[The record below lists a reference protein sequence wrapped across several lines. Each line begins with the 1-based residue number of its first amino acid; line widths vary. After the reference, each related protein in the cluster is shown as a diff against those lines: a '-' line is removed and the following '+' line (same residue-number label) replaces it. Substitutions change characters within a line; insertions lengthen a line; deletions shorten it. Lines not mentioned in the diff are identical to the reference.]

1 MDDEL
6 KIVIKA
12 VLDDNAEKELN
23 SQLKSLNLEPISPK
37 LKLDLDT
44 SKSKKSAEKAIKD
57 IDEVISKKVIKNPIS
72 LGIFKEFGIKNR
84 LDREEISKAVESYQN
99 AIKIGNKD
107 EIVKSYEDLFATIK
121 GSFFNFT
128 KSLEDHEQ
136 EFLNRFSKQKMYIS
150 PQIKGDLGK
159 DNYKY
164 YRQNLVG
171 KLTTDPQKA
180 LSPDVLYSEIYD
192 EFGGVIPHPDKIIND
207 SDRFQIIADKI
218 IELREKA
225 KTTYDEEDILW
236 NIGSDNEIKKR
247 INDILNVSNVVKE
260 TAQNVK
266 PVIKNIKSDL
276 VDMSDPHWRS
286 IIENAPFD
294 INEKPKRSIKVPF
307 QIDLN
312 NPDEVQMEMERIV
325 AEFTKNKG
333 KLVDYKISTI
343 SGFDEKTNDK
353 VERLSTAVI
362 KYKNELGETITK
374 QLQWQKV
381 GQEIDQNGEN
391 KAIMG
396 FAENYA
402 IYAQN
407 IEKATEKQEKLRIS
421 TEKLENKLTEYK
433 KSFDNLQ
440 IKADKSGVKLN
451 ADNISSFE
459 KAINNKNLEQA
470 RHLLSMLSKEWQG
483 LNAAMVKDTPNT
495 ALENMNRYITKMP
508 YAIEALEIKLK
519 TLSNPSKELQD
530 KVQNLKT
537 GLENVYKSSS
547 NDEKLA
553 NYGKLK
559 QAITNVN
566 AELTNQIKLQRELNQ
581 NANLVYDKQ
590 TFSNRIQTWINQ
602 NAEAAKVFRN
612 EIEKVKEQIE
622 NADKFKLTNLKKQF
636 QEITT
641 NAKAMGITSETVFE
655 KIFSMFGKLSSMIF
669 GGSFLIFAVNSL
681 KEIYNNILSIDSALV
696 NVKKVTDETDQ
707 TYQKLISDSSTWAV
721 KLGTSIDKMMNT
733 TADFVRHGYSLKD
746 AFDLSKTAA
755 IFKNVSY
762 TDIGTASTNIISTM
776 KAFKLEAKDSMNI
789 IDKLNDVG
797 NKFSISSAGLSE
809 GLRVSAASLAT
820 ANNTLDESLGLIT
833 AANEVIQDPREAG
846 NAVKVLSL
854 RLRNTKGKLEEIGES
869 TEGMVESVTRL
880 QTQLLNLTNG
890 KVNIM
895 ASPDTFKSTYQVMKE
910 IANVWD
916 NLTDVKRA
924 NIIELIAGKHRANVI
939 TSIVKSMKTAEDV
952 VNVSLNSQ
960 GSAMREQEK
969 SMNSIHA
976 KMEQIKASV
985 QSLSTSLMDSGFVK
999 FILDLGTVGV
1009 GNLQK
1014 LVDTFGTLPTILT
1027 AISTSMSLLGKS
1039 GGFFS
1044 LLENEETGEKSLG
1057 FLGKRLDLVKQ
1068 QWNEAKNLKEKIS
1081 TLFTT
1086 NAQLESRKA
1095 FAIQLETDKNSL
1107 RNYISAINHG
1117 VSEVTA
1123 FEKTMS
1129 SASEAAKNYAKSN
1142 DSSSLSIKN
1151 FISLQKSL
1159 NSATKSTIL
1168 STIALTVAET
1178 ALNAALTMGLSL
1190 AIERLVSWFI
1200 NLGNAQQKAVDSADE
1215 LAHNYQEQM
1224 KALSVNSKN
1233 VQTISQEYEKLSK
1246 GVNSFGENISLT
1258 NTEYQ
1263 RYNEIVNQIADM
1275 FPQLVEGRT
1284 AEGNAIIKQKGSI
1297 EALNKALKEQKQ
1309 LANDDIIKNQE
1320 EIFKGFRQT
1329 SFEGITTWTTQKD
1342 ALYKDKQILEILI
1355 KDIDDYNKLI
1365 NEHTNMAFYSSN
1377 LLKNVGVHDFDEM
1390 SPRSIFESLTKNKN
1404 LVLSHY
1410 RTLVAEINSE
1420 IAKIQPIMTANLEN
1434 SDDYQKLDENVQ
1446 NYVKSMVGAVDIATL
1461 SKFQDANQMNTW
1473 IDLNIL
1479 QPIVNNQDNV
1489 REKLRSL
1496 FSLDKEN
1503 LPADEYIFAVN
1514 SLVEEIANTLNLDPI
1529 VLKTKL
1535 GFSDISASIDETK
1548 NSIPEL
1554 SKEVDS
1560 LNLSFDSIEKSIN
1573 NMVSSLSLLDNAIK
1587 TVTDGTYLSGQEIS
1601 KLIMKY
1607 PELSDKILQT
1617 SKGYTFEIEVLQ
1629 KLREEKVN
1637 EQKTAIQAEINITEK
1652 TLENIKSRLIGY
1664 QSEIGAINSVAQA
1677 KIALA
1682 EIEEQ
1687 SKNENFFTKVWR
1699 GITGRPQISRIKSD
1713 LEGYINLSSKIEN
1726 AQKRIGALNTSL
1738 SLVSLPNYSHAVN
1751 NASRATKDHN
1761 KALNDNRKALEDNQK
1776 AINSLLDMTIKMIK
1790 KQKENEKEALK
1801 ESLDGYKKKID
1812 LMKQSLDVQKDEYH
1826 YQKEL
1831 SDKNSEINKTQNKLS
1846 ALQFDDSIEA
1856 QRKRKELQEKL
1867 KKDEEDLQKFLYD
1880 NSIER
1885 QKKALDN
1892 EYNQFKNSTDRRIKV
1907 IEDYINHEGQIRIDA
1922 MKLIENRSQEFYS
1935 NLMRQNIDYGDG
1947 MTSTVINT
1955 WNKAY
1960 SALNRFNSG
1969 QINVAHTLSLIANRM
1984 SGITSRIESAD
1995 KAMNNLSESTKE
2007 TAKALNLSVGKYKN
2021 INNDEKASETFR
2033 IQRLIKQPSTQKNA
2047 EPSISYYKRKLSGLK
2062 GYASGTFSAKKGLAM
2077 IDENGKEIIFDKSVN
2092 GKYRLMNDG
2101 DIVFNHEAT
2110 KRLWNFA
2117 NNSKD
2122 FISQNI
2128 SKSIPK
2134 YKEVAINRTYTNN
2147 SSPIINLNI
2156 SGNAD
2161 RETVSAL
2168 KRESENIIKKAVEL
2182 TFKTANKYANII

>member
-12 VLDDNAEKELN
+12 VLDDNAEKDLN

-57 IDEVISKKVIKNPIS
+57 IDEIISKKVIKNPIS

-150 PQIKGDLGK
+150 PQIKGDLRK

-225 KTTYDEEDILW
+225 KATYDEEDILW

-247 INDILNVSNVVKE
+247 INDILSASTTVKE
-260 TAQNVK
+260 TAKIVR
-266 PVIKNIKSDL
+266 PIIKNIKSDL

-286 IIENAPFD
+286 IIEHAPFD

-325 AEFTKNKG
+325 SEFTRNKG
-333 KLVDYKISTI
+333 KLIDYKISTT
-343 SGFDEKTNDK
+343 SGFDDNENKRI
-353 VERLSTAVI
+353 ERLSAAVI

-402 IYAQN
+402 IYSQN

-451 ADNISSFE
+451 PENIENFKNAIDNKEIE
-459 KAINNKNLEQA
+459 KS
-470 RHLLSMLSKEWQG
+470 RHLFSMLSKEWQG

-776 KAFKLEAKDSMNI
+776 KAFKLEAKDSMQI

-916 NLTDVKRA
+916 DLTDVKRA

-969 SMNSIHA
+969 SLNSIHA

-1027 AISTSMSLLGKS
+1027 AISTTMSLMGKS

-1044 LLENEETGEKSLG
+1044 LLENEDTGEKSLG
-1057 FLGKRLDLVKQ
+1057 FLGKELSQIKKQ
-1068 QWNEAKNLKEKIS
+1068 WQETANLRDKIR
-1081 TLFTT
+1081 TLFTS
-1086 NAQLESRKA
+1086 NDKLENSKILAQQLE
-1095 FAIQLETDKNSL
+1095 IDKLSI
-1107 RNYISAINHG
+1107 RNYISAIEHG
-1117 VSEVTA
+1117 VSVNTA
-1123 FEKTMS
+1123 FAKTMAN
-1129 SASEAAKNYAKSN
+1129 ASETAKNYAKSN

-1320 EIFKGFRQT
+1320 DIFKGFRQT
-1329 SFEGITTWTTQKD
+1329 SFEGITTWATQKD

-1365 NEHTNMAFYSSN
+1365 NEHANMAFYSSN

-1390 SPRSIFESLTKNKN
+1390 SPRSIFESLSKNKN

-1496 FSLDKEN
+1496 FSLDKES

-1548 NSIPEL
+1548 NSLPEL

-1573 NMVSSLSLLDNAIK
+1573 NMASSLSLLDGVIK
-1587 TVTDGTYLSGQEIS
+1587 NVTDGTYLSGQEVS

-1637 EQKTAIQAEINITEK
+1637 EQKTSIQAEINITEK

-1699 GITGRPQISRIKSD
+1699 GITGKPQISKMKSD

-1790 KQKENEKEALK
+1790 KQKENEREALK

-1812 LMKQSLDVQKDEYH
+1812 LMKQSLDVQKDEYY

-1831 SDKNSEINKTQNKLS
+1831 SDKNFEINKIRNKLN
-1846 ALQFDDSIEA
+1846 ALRFDDSAEA

-1947 MTSTVINT
+1947 ITSTVINT

-2110 KRLWNFA
+2110 KRLWDFA

-2128 SKSIPK
+2128 SKNIPR

-2168 KRESENIIKKAVEL
+2168 KKESENIIKKAVEM
-2182 TFKTANKYANII
+2182 TFKTANKHANIM